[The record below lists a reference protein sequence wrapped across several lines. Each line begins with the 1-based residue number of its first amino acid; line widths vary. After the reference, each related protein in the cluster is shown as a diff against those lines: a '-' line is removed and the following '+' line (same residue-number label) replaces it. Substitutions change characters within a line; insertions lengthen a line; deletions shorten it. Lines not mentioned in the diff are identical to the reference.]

1 MMELLQQRAEGR
13 TSKHQFVRMLFQDS
27 CQCVGGNENG
37 RRSWGGGKKCQ
48 GVCKLEGL
56 GGWCPFHGGVTEVMQ
71 AGWAAS
77 KILGSQ

>member
-37 RRSWGGGKKCQ
+37 RRSWGGVVRNVK
-48 GVCKLEGL
+48 VFASWRVL
-56 GGWCPFHGGVTEVMQ
+56 GDGAHSMVE
-71 AGWAAS
+71 
-77 KILGSQ
+77 SQR